1 MVHTVISS
9 SGNITVYATDDPV
22 QAAKD
27 EAKKQGLGVYVN
39 RSVSDTMEAGVTVYE
54 SKDGKTVMSVL
65 NTTYANWQVMKS
77 SYGHQSEFQSRS

>member
-39 RSVSDTMEAGVTVYE
+39 RSVSDTTEPGVTVYA
-54 SKDGKTVMSVL
+54 SKDGATVTSGPNV
-65 NTTYANWQVMKS
+65 TYANWQSMRS
-77 SYGHQSEFQSRS
+77 SYGHESEFQSRT